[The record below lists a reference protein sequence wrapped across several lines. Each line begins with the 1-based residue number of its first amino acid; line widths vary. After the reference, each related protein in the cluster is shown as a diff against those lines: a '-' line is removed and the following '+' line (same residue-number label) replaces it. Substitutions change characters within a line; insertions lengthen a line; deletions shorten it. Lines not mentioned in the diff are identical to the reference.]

1 MQKFYRTIVR
11 HPKIILT
18 FFLAAA
24 IAGIFCQSL
33 VAVNYDMNDY
43 LPPDSASTR
52 ALNLLRQEFE
62 GGIPNAR
69 VMVRNVSIAEALEYK
84 ELFRSVD
91 GVTDVTWLD
100 DVTDVRQPLSM
111 LDQDEVET
119 YYRDENALF
128 TLTIADEKRVQ
139 AVDGLRAIIGNENAM
154 TGAAVSSAVATTST
168 VTEIRLISA
177 FAVLFVLIVLTL
189 STTSWIEPIVVL
201 VSLGVAIMIN
211 NGSNLIFGEISFV
224 SNAAGSILQLAVSLD
239 YSVFLIHRFGE
250 CKVQIDDEQ
259 EAMVQALCMSTG
271 SILSSGLTTVIGFL
285 ALCLMQFQIG
295 PDLGLVLAKGVA
307 ISLITVF
314 VFSPVLILSIHH
326 LMEKT
331 RHRNLLPSFRILG
344 RAVYRLMIP
353 AVLIFLMLI
362 YPANRAS
369 NSNEYYYGS
378 AHIFGPDTQL
388 GADTAEIEEIFGNSD
403 TYVLMVPRG
412 DVVRERALSDAL
424 KELPAVT
431 SILSYVDV
439 ASPTIPTQFV
449 REDTLSLL
457 MSEHYSR
464 LVLSVN
470 VDFEG
475 AATFEFIDRIR
486 EIAEEWYPGAW
497 KLAGEGVSTE
507 DLMNTVTAD
516 MTKVNFIAIAAVFL
530 VLLVS
535 MKSLLLPVI
544 LVLAIETAIW
554 INLSLPYFFDKT
566 IFYIAYLI
574 ISSIQLGATVDYA
587 ILFTDRYLEHRRT
600 MGKRDAIVRT
610 ISAVTA
616 SILTSGMTLTVV
628 GFLLGYLSTHGLLSQ
643 LGMFLGKGTLCSL
656 IIVLFVLPGL
666 LYLLDGPIRRTSIG
680 LKLAPAKLRAGK
692 AALVKVPG
700 EGRETPDAPENSE
713 TSNAIEATAN
723 PAVPTA
729 RTSAGTHETADAH
742 ETPAASAEAGS
753 LEQLRK
759 ENEQLR
765 REIEM
770 LKEAQRLCRSA
781 LQWMEAYDNK
791 IDQTR

>member
-1 MQKFYRTIVR
+1 MQSFYRKIVN
-11 HPKIILT
+11 HPRIILIV
-18 FFLAAA
+18 FVVAALCGA
-24 IAGIFCQSL
+24 VLQGM

-52 ALNLLRQEFE
+52 ALDLLGEEFE

-69 VMVRNVSIAEALEYK
+69 VMVRDVSVAEALTYK
-84 ELFRSVD
+84 ERFRAVD

-100 DVTDVRQPLSM
+100 DVADVHTPLSM

-119 YYRDENALF
+119 YYCDGCALC
-128 TLTIADEKRVQ
+128 TLTIEDDRRVQ
-139 AVDGLRAIIGNENAM
+139 AVDDLRAIIGDENAM
-154 TGAAVSSAVATTST
+154 SGAAVSTAVATTST
-168 VTEIRLISA
+168 VNEIRMITV
-177 FAVLFVLIVLTL
+177 FGVLFVLLVLL
-189 STTSWIEPIVVL
+189 STTSWIEPLVVL
-201 VSLGVAIMIN
+201 CSLGVAIMIN

-239 YSVFLIHRFGE
+239 YSVFLIHRFEE
-250 CKVQIDDEQ
+250 CKKQVADEC
-259 EAMVQALCMSTG
+259 EAMVRALCMSTG

-314 VFSPVLILSIHH
+314 VFSPALILSTHR
-326 LMEKT
+326 LMERT
-331 RHRNLLPSFRILG
+331 RHRYLLPSFRTLG
-344 RAVYRLMIP
+344 KVVYRLMIP
-353 AVLIFLMLI
+353 AVLIFLLLI

-388 GADTAEIEEIFGNSD
+388 GADTAAIEETFGKSD

-412 DVVRERALSDAL
+412 DVVRERQLSD
-424 KELPAVT
+424 ELQAIPEVT

-439 ASPTIPTQFV
+439 AGTTIPTEFV
-449 REDTLSLL
+449 GEDTLKLL
-457 MSEHYSR
+457 MSENYSR
-464 LVLSVN
+464 LVLSVDA
-470 VDFEG
+470 DFEG
-475 AATFEFIDRIR
+475 PATFKLIDRIR
-486 EIAEEWYPGAW
+486 EVVEKWYPGAW

-507 DLMNTVTAD
+507 DLMGTVTAD
-516 MTKVNFIAIAAVFL
+516 MGKVNFLAIAAVFV
-530 VLLVS
+530 VLLLS
-535 MKSLLLPVI
+535 MKSVSLPVI

-600 MGKRDAIVRT
+600 MGKRDAIVST
-610 ISAVTA
+610 VSAVTA

-656 IIVLFVLPGL
+656 AIVFFVLPGL
-666 LYLLDGPIRRTSIG
+666 LYLLDGLIRRTTLG
-680 LKLAPAKLRAGK
+680 LKLAPAKKRI
-692 AALVKVPG
+692 
-700 EGRETPDAPENSE
+700 DFDD
-713 TSNAIEATAN
+713 EA
-723 PAVPTA
+723 V
-729 RTSAGTHETADAH
+729 
-742 ETPAASAEAGS
+742 
-753 LEQLRK
+753 QK
-759 ENEQLR
+759 E
-765 REIEM
+765 
-770 LKEAQRLCRSA
+770 
-781 LQWMEAYDNK
+781 
-791 IDQTR
+791 

>member
-1 MQKFYRTIVR
+1 MQSFYRKIVN
-11 HPKIILT
+11 HPRIILIV
-18 FFLAAA
+18 FVVAALCGA
-24 IAGIFCQSL
+24 VLQGM

-52 ALNLLRQEFE
+52 ALDLLGEEFE

-69 VMVRNVSIAEALEYK
+69 VMVRDVSVAEALTYK
-84 ELFRSVD
+84 ERFRAVD

-100 DVTDVRQPLSM
+100 DVADVHTPLSM

-119 YYRDENALF
+119 YYCDGCALC
-128 TLTIADEKRVQ
+128 TLTIEDDRRVQ
-139 AVDGLRAIIGNENAM
+139 AVDDLRAIIGDENAM
-154 TGAAVSSAVATTST
+154 SGAAVSTAVATTST
-168 VTEIRLISA
+168 VNEIRMITV
-177 FAVLFVLIVLTL
+177 FGVLFVLLVLL
-189 STTSWIEPIVVL
+189 STTSWIEPLVVL
-201 VSLGVAIMIN
+201 CSLGVAIMIN

-239 YSVFLIHRFGE
+239 YSVFLIHRFEE
-250 CKVQIDDEQ
+250 CKKQVADER
-259 EAMVQALCMSTG
+259 EAMVRALCMSTG

-314 VFSPVLILSIHH
+314 VFSPALILSTHR
-326 LMEKT
+326 LMERT
-331 RHRNLLPSFRILG
+331 RHRYLLPSFRTLG
-344 RAVYRLMIP
+344 KVVYRLMIP
-353 AVLIFLMLI
+353 AVLIFLLLI

-388 GADTAEIEEIFGNSD
+388 GADTAAIEETFGKSD

-412 DVVRERALSDAL
+412 DVVRERQLSD
-424 KELPAVT
+424 ELQAIPEVT

-439 ASPTIPTQFV
+439 AGTTIPTEFV
-449 REDTLSLL
+449 GEDTLKLL
-457 MSEHYSR
+457 MSENYSR
-464 LVLSVN
+464 LVLSVDA
-470 VDFEG
+470 DFEG
-475 AATFEFIDRIR
+475 PATFKLIDRIR
-486 EIAEEWYPGAW
+486 EVVEKWYPGAW

-507 DLMNTVTAD
+507 DLMGTVTAD
-516 MTKVNFIAIAAVFL
+516 MGKVNFLAIAAVFV
-530 VLLVS
+530 VLLLS
-535 MKSLLLPVI
+535 MKSVSLPVI

-600 MGKRDAIVRT
+600 MGKRDAIVST
-610 ISAVTA
+610 VSAVTA

-656 IIVLFVLPGL
+656 AIVFFVLPGL
-666 LYLLDGPIRRTSIG
+666 LYLLDGLIRRTTLG
-680 LKLAPAKLRAGK
+680 LKLAPAKKRI
-692 AALVKVPG
+692 
-700 EGRETPDAPENSE
+700 DFDD
-713 TSNAIEATAN
+713 EA
-723 PAVPTA
+723 V
-729 RTSAGTHETADAH
+729 
-742 ETPAASAEAGS
+742 
-753 LEQLRK
+753 QK
-759 ENEQLR
+759 E
-765 REIEM
+765 
-770 LKEAQRLCRSA
+770 
-781 LQWMEAYDNK
+781 
-791 IDQTR
+791 